1 MPHPSIAGEVAGQAW
16 MMMHARSWIAFWPAV
31 SPTACTNFKPI
42 IRKSRADILHDTEMN
57 VFTCLHIIQGLCKTC
72 CLRPHRHN
80 QELEEDSAAM
90 EQERLQLQQQAESL
104 AQRLEAVLSDKF
116 VARTAFDADTPID
129 KTLAFLQ
136 DVIKVSP
143 LARYQDD
150 CEFRR
155 SLLIS

>member
-1 MPHPSIAGEVAGQAW
+1 MQQFLK
-16 MMMHARSWIAFWPAV
+16 R
-31 SPTACTNFKPI
+31 NRI
-42 IRKSRADILHDTEMN
+42 I
-57 VFTCLHIIQGLCKTC
+57 FCFF
-72 CLRPHRHN
+72 RHN

-90 EQERLQLQQQAESL
+90 QQERLQLQQQAESL

-136 DVIKVSP
+136 DVIKVIP

-150 CEFRR
+150 CKSHGQLR
-155 SLLIS
+155 SAVRVYKLE

>member
-1 MPHPSIAGEVAGQAW
+1 MLLHVASQ
-16 MMMHARSWIAFWPAV
+16 
-31 SPTACTNFKPI
+31 
-42 IRKSRADILHDTEMN
+42 D
-57 VFTCLHIIQGLCKTC
+57 QGLGIPIWYLARANSWNACK
-72 CLRPHRHN
+72 LSLLLLLSLLLFLLSLFLLYRYN

-116 VARTAFDADTPID
+116 VARSAFDADTPID

-150 CEFRR
+150 CECRR
-155 SLLIS
+155 SLLMLRGN

>member
-1 MPHPSIAGEVAGQAW
+1 MS
-16 MMMHARSWIAFWPAV
+16 HAFASF
-31 SPTACTNFKPI
+31 
-42 IRKSRADILHDTEMN
+42 N
-57 VFTCLHIIQGLCKTC
+57 VFA
-72 CLRPHRHN
+72 RPVVCGHTGWLACEIFLLLVFPKRNRTIFCFFRHN

-90 EQERLQLQQQAESL
+90 QQERLQLQQQAESI

-136 DVIKVSP
+136 DVIKVIP

-150 CEFRR
+150 CK
-155 SLLIS
+155 

>member
-1 MPHPSIAGEVAGQAW
+1 MDNDACQVMDCILTSCQPNS
-16 MMMHARSWIAFWPAV
+16 MHQLQ
-31 SPTACTNFKPI
+31 THNQ
-42 IRKSRADILHDTEMN
+42 KSRADILHDTEID
-57 VFTCLHIIQGLCKTC
+57 VLIRLHVIQGLCKTC

-104 AQRLEAVLSDKF
+104 AKRLEAVLSDKF

-136 DVIKVSP
+136 DVIKVSL
-143 LARYQDD
+143 LARTQDD
-150 CEFRR
+150 CKFHR
-155 SLLIS
+155 LVLMLWGNVGQQTYVQA